1 MTTLDLIKFAELRS
15 KLFRMPIKFV
25 FGIVACYFALKS
37 PHQSFLSSVVLGCM
51 AYHCVSFIYWFVC
64 KCGNWLIGIAVSIIA
79 YFGGLIFYEQTSFYK
94 TNFGLF
100 LYFMIFFLGWVFID
114 IFHIIRY
121 ILLRNKIKKIDA
133 QESYQAEENYTDNKS
148 ENKESCSFFEGCKNY
163 ASVKRRYRDLTK
175 VYHPDNGNGSEEI
188 LAQINKEYEIM
199 QNTYQK

>member
-15 KLFRMPIKFV
+15 KLFRMPIKLV

-64 KCGNWLIGIAVSIIA
+64 KCGNWLIGIIVSLIA
-79 YFGGLIFYEQTSFYK
+79 YFGGMYLYESSAFYETILG
-94 TNFGLF
+94 GLLF
-100 LYFMIFFLGWVFID
+100 FMIFFFGWVFID

-121 ILLRNKIKKIDA
+121 FILRKKIN
-133 QESYQAEENYTDNKS
+133 ESYTEEYEPSEKNNSTDDNDT
-148 ENKESCSFFEGCKNY
+148 CSFFEGCTNA

-188 LAQINKEYEIM
+188 LARINKEYEIM
-199 QNTYQK
+199 QKKYT